1 MRYVGSAVTA
11 IAVLMLSG
19 CYHATIDTGLTPSLQ
34 TIERPWAHGFVYG
47 LVPPSTVETQ
57 QRCPTGV
64 ARVETR
70 LSFLNQVAN
79 ILTFSIY
86 TPMSIKVTCAAA
98 GGMQQ
103 DATALRPSGDL
114 EPHAPAPDLEG
125 LGLTP
130 SRGGERRH

>member
-1 MRYVGSAVTA
+1 MRDLGSVVTT
-11 IAVLMLSG
+11 IAVLVLSG

-34 TIERPWAHGFVYG
+34 TIERPWAHGFLYG
-47 LVPPSTVETQ
+47 LVPPSIVETQ

-79 ILTFSIY
+79 ILTFRIY

-98 GGMQQ
+98 VGMQQ
-103 DATALRPSGDL
+103 DATALRPFGDL
-114 EPHAPAPDLEG
+114 EPYAPAPDLEG

-130 SRGGERRH
+130 TRGAEPRH